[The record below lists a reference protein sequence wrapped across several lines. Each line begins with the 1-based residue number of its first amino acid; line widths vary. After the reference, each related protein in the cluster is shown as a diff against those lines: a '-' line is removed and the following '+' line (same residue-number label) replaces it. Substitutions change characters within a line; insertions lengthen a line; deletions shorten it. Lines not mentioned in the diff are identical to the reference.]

1 MFSLNSSTNSMST
14 SSVMVIHD
22 SVNDE
27 SKPEQID
34 PRDLRKSVFNGE
46 SINSDNSYLFSL
58 STRM

>member
-1 MFSLNSSTNSMST
+1 MST